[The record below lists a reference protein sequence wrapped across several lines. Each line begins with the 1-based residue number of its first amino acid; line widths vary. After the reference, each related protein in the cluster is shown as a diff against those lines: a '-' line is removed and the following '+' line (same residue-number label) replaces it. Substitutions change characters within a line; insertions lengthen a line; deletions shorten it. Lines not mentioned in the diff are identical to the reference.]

1 MVAACVT
8 NKESLI
14 AVFYVRQFTV
24 SNSDIRLVAEWFA
37 YGIQEVCMK
46 STGKYWIPVYDILE
60 QNEMKPILTHPKY
73 VKQAKDKK
81 TDFRDAIHIA
91 NFFRMDLATASF
103 IPREMP
109 PFVKN
114 RIQSRIKFY

>member
-1 MVAACVT
+1 
-8 NKESLI
+8 
-14 AVFYVRQFTV
+14 
-24 SNSDIRLVAEWFA
+24 
-37 YGIQEVCMK
+37 MK

-91 NFFRMDLATASF
+91 KPLPHGSGHRFLYPTRNAAFREKQDSKQDKILLVPAD
-103 IPREMP
+103 
-109 PFVKN
+109 
-114 RIQSRIKFY
+114 